1 MKRTLFALILLG
13 LALAMTSLHLV
24 QQLRQEQA
32 AVASLQSQLAELRNA
47 SRSGP
52 LPPSDIEPTGGE
64 TTAPREPSALAPAD
78 TVTTAFAPIG
88 DEGVV
93 VNPELPGA
101 RFRQS
106 EMLRD
111 PQYRDALRQRT
122 LLTLP
127 RTMPGLREALG
138 LSEAQAT
145 QLFELLADQQ
155 VQSEAIDSPLP
166 QRGQSR
172 EEFFQQRREQRL
184 QQDEQA
190 QAQIRELLGD
200 QGYQRWREYRASLGA
215 RHQVEH
221 MRTTLARH
229 GVVMDEQL
237 MPVLV
242 QALADDQASWAAQQQ
257 AALSS
262 RPAPSQS
269 PSQAMVDGMGR
280 AGVEQRL
287 QSQSDQLERSLQ
299 AVSPY
304 LTGEQRRVLQE
315 DQQAGMAL
323 LESQM
328 NLMRLQRELAGQRAG
343 D

>member
-32 AVASLQSQLAELRNA
+32 AVASLQAQLAELRNA
-47 SRSGP
+47 SSSRP
-52 LPPSDIEPTGGE
+52 LPPGSIEPMAGE
-64 TTAPREPSALAPAD
+64 SAASAEPPAFAPAD
-78 TVTTAFAPIG
+78 AVTTAIAPLG

-101 RFRQS
+101 RFRQN

-155 VQSEAIDSPLP
+155 VQSETIDSPLP

-184 QQDEQA
+184 KQDEQA
-190 QAQIRELLGD
+190 QVQIRELLGD
-200 QGYQRWREYRASLGA
+200 QGYQHWRDYRASLGA
-215 RHQVEH
+215 RHQVEQ
-221 MRTTLARH
+221 MRTTLARR
-229 GVVMDEQL
+229 GVVVDEQL

-242 QALADDQASWAAQQQ
+242 QALADDQANWATQQQ
-257 AALSS
+257 ATLSS
-262 RPAPSQS
+262 RLAPSQS
-269 PSQAMVDGMGR
+269 LSQAMVDGMGR

-287 QSQSDQLERSLQ
+287 QSQGEQLDRSLQ
-299 AVSPY
+299 VVAPY

-315 DQQAGMAL
+315 EQQAGMAL

-328 NLMRLQRELAGQRAG
+328 YLMRLQRELAGQRAG